1 MSDSDCVKV
10 AVRIRPLVPSEEQRG
25 CQNIIDKTP
34 NVPQVL
40 IDGGHSNEMY
50 TFNYVFSQDDTQET
64 VYDDAVESLLDPLF
78 KGYNVT
84 ILAYGQTGSG
94 KTHTMGTAFDGSTNN
109 SVGVIPR
116 AVDDIFKKIAEDP
129 ETEFKVTCSF
139 MELYQERL
147 YDLLSTK
154 SRDQQIIEIRE
165 DPKVGIC
172 LPNLTET
179 EVRNSQETTNCLT
192 LGSAGRVTG
201 ATAMNAQSSRSH
213 AIFTITINRR
223 SGKEQTTAKFHLVD
237 LAGSERSKKTKASG
251 ERMKEGININK
262 GLLALGNVISALGTG
277 NNGHVPYR
285 DSKLTRLLQDSLG
298 GNSITL
304 MIACVSP
311 ADYNLEETV
320 STLRYADR
328 AKKIK
333 NKPIVNQNPH
343 AAELARLQSIIQK
356 LRLDMLQK
364 ETGHTIQSNSSSTI
378 ELMKIKSELEMERAK
393 SKNLGQQLQA
403 TLHDHTNMEMKA
415 IVSEQTHENLMK
427 KIEPL
432 KLLISDLN
440 ASFHPD
446 TCPVEFMIHAK
457 TVIRIKE
464 ILDEMDQMF
473 LKNTEEI
480 QIINKENQINSSG
493 NNNLIV
499 SDEISEKNEQFT
511 QIQIKFSEEMRQ
523 LNKELALK
531 EELHQKFVSNLSQIS
546 IVENAAESNDKIQEY
561 EGMIIKLETEKDEL
575 INKLNNTAKGEFFFF
590 NFTIQ

>member
-1 MSDSDCVKV
+1 M
-10 AVRIRPLVPSEEQRG
+10 
-25 CQNIIDKTP
+25 
-34 NVPQVL
+34 
-40 IDGGHSNEMY
+40 
-50 TFNYVFSQDDTQET
+50 F
-64 VYDDAVESLLDPLF
+64 
-78 KGYNVT
+78 
-84 ILAYGQTGSG
+84 TGSG

-109 SVGVIPR
+109 TVGVIPR
-116 AVDDIFKKIAEDP
+116 AVDDIFRKITEDSAA
-129 ETEFKVTCSF
+129 EFKVTCSF
-139 MELYQERL
+139 MELYQEHL

-154 SRDQQIIEIRE
+154 CRDQQIIEIRE

-179 EVRNSQETTNCLT
+179 EVTNPIETTNCLT
-192 LGSAGRVTG
+192 VGSTGRVTG

-213 AIFTITINRR
+213 AIFTITLHRR
-223 SGKEQTTAKFHLVD
+223 CGKDQTTAKFHLVD

-333 NKPIVNQNPH
+333 NKPIVNQDPH
-343 AAELARLQSIIQK
+343 AAEVSRLQAIIHK
-356 LRLDMLQK
+356 LRLDTLQK
-364 ETGHTIQSNSSSTI
+364 DTGNTIHLNSSSSV
-378 ELMKIKSELEMERAK
+378 ELMKIKSELELERAK
-393 SKNLGQQLQA
+393 AKNLRQQLQA
-403 TLHDHTNMEMKA
+403 TLYDHTNMEMKA
-415 IVSEQTHENLMK
+415 IVSEQTYENLMI
-427 KIEPL
+427 KIAPL
-432 KLLISDLN
+432 KILIRDLN

-457 TVIRIKE
+457 SVNSIKE
-464 ILDEMDQMF
+464 ILDEIDEMF
-473 LKNTEEI
+473 LKNTEDI
-480 QIINKENQINSSG
+480 QNINKENHSNSSG

-499 SDEISEKNEQFT
+499 SEEISEKNEQFT

-531 EELHQKFVSNLSQIS
+531 EELHQKYVGNLSQIS
-546 IVENAAESNDKIQEY
+546 IMEIGVESNEKVKEY
-561 EGMIIKLETEKDEL
+561 EEMIVRLEKEKDDL
-575 INKLNNTAKGEFFFF
+575 VSKLNNSAKGEFFFLNLF
-590 NFTIQ
+590 